1 MEKDYDVIIIGA
13 GLSGLSTAHF
23 LKKIEP
29 DLQVVLLE
37 KKERAGGAVQSF
49 KKDGFLAEW
58 GPHGFL
64 DNAPASREILEDTG
78 LDKEAQQAP
87 LGDFHRYVCH
97 QGKLV
102 QLPQKPP
109 KIVTTP
115 LLSPAAKLRIFA
127 DFWTKPIEKDQTI
140 GDWAARRFG
149 KSILPLV
156 DAAVT
161 GSFSGDY
168 TKLSINSVM
177 PGLRRLECEEG
188 SVLRALIRKARQK
201 TDGPKKQL
209 PAMKNF
215 PQGLERIVEV
225 LTQGQDIRC
234 ATTVSRVATVGE
246 GWEVTTE
253 IGSVRGKD
261 LVMALPVNEALKL
274 LSPLDKPPVS
284 EIPVSRII
292 NVVLGFSNK
301 ARIPYGFGYLAPE
314 CEKRFTLGVMFSSQ
328 MFPNR
333 APGDAILLEALVG
346 GRRHPERLELS
357 DDEIVDNVLQ
367 DISQLMELPE
377 KPIFTKVLRPESGI
391 PQLEMDHPV
400 LLEWRASVEKK
411 IPGLYICGFGWD
423 GIGINDMTKSSK
435 RVAEDIA
442 AGMRGVAPEAPVKPV
457 YF

>member
-1 MEKDYDVIIIGA
+1 MEKNYDVIIIGA
-13 GLSGLSTAHF
+13 GLSGLSSAHF
-23 LKKIEP
+23 LNKMSPEL
-29 DLQVVLLE
+29 DVLLLE
-37 KKERAGGAVQSF
+37 KTERPGGAVQSF

-109 KIVTTP
+109 KILTTP
-115 LLSPAAKLRIFA
+115 LLSFSAKLRLLA
-127 DFWTKPIEKDQTI
+127 DFWIKPVEEDQTI
-140 GDWAARRFG
+140 GQWAGRRFG

-168 TKLSINSVM
+168 TKLSIDAVM
-177 PGLRRLECEEG
+177 PGVRRLEKEQG
-188 SVLRALIRKARQK
+188 SVLRALIGKVK
-201 TDGPKKQL
+201 EKPEGPKKQL

-215 PQGLERIVEV
+215 PQGLERLVDALIKGREINLETSVTRIVRKD
-225 LTQGQDIRC
+225 GM
-234 ATTVSRVATVGE
+234 
-246 GWEVTTE
+246 WEVETE
-253 IGSVRGKD
+253 KGTFFCKE
-261 LVMALPVNEALKL
+261 LVLALPVNEALKL
-274 LSPLDKPPVS
+274 LSPLDTPPVAS
-284 EIPVSRII
+284 VPVSRIV

-314 CEKRFTLGVMFSSQ
+314 CENRFTLGAMFSSQ

-333 APGDAILLEALVG
+333 APGDNVLLEALVG
-346 GRRHPERLELS
+346 GRRHPERMELG
-357 DDEIVDNVLQ
+357 DEEIIERVYQ

-377 KPIFTKVLRPESGI
+377 KPIFAQVLRPKSGI
-391 PQLEMDHPV
+391 PQLEMDHPG
-400 LLEWRASVEKK
+400 LLHWRFGVEQKM
-411 IPGLYICGFGWD
+411 PGLYICGFGWD
-423 GIGINDMTKSSK
+423 GIGINDMTKSAK
-435 RVAEDIA
+435 RVAEDIV
-442 AGMRGVAPEAPVKPV
+442 AGNRGDTPEAPVKPV